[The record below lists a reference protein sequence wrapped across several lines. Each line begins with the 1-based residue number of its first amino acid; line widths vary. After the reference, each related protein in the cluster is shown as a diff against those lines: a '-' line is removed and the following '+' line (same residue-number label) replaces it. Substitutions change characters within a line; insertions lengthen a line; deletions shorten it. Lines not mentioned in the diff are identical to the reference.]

1 MKSVIVISTCVLTV
15 LCAPPAIPQEY
26 PGSTTYQNGSY
37 LPKWPIF
44 TKMAAV
50 NVCLIFCYFF
60 QMLQFGFTCVQ
71 PASSARMSIQN
82 GATTDPYIA
91 WRSALIQ

>member
-1 MKSVIVISTCVLTV
+1 MIVDLECIKGKGDLLFTKM
-15 LCAPPAIPQEY
+15 AHI
-26 PGSTTYQNGSY
+26 YQNGSY

-60 QMLQFGFTCVQ
+60 QMLQFDFTCVQ
-71 PASSARMSIQN
+71 PASSARMSIHN
-82 GATTDPYIA
+82 GATTEG
-91 WRSALIQ
+91 WKN